1 LSSPTIPKLQA
12 SDSWLLLNDEEAS
25 WVGSLTALGTVAGP
39 FLGGW
44 LMDHVGRRRSII
56 LSVVISLVAWLVL
69 LTAESLW
76 QLYVG
81 RVIGGIGGGIAF
93 WCVLCML
100 QKSLKGALGSM
111 FAFFLVGGYLIDL
124 TPESPYYFLRKNDYA
139 SASDSLTWLRSGRK
153 EEEVQ
158 KEINEIQTEVRLSME
173 EKAHLSDLVA
183 TRGNRM
189 GLLLACGMVAGQQIS
204 GVNATEVRISMEEKA
219 HLSDLVATRGNRMG
233 LLLACG
239 MVAGQQISG
248 TEVRRSMEE
257 RAHLS
262 DLVATRGN
270 RMGLL
275 LACGMVAGQQISG
288 VNATEVRI
296 SMEEKAHLS
305 DLVATRGNRMGL
317 LLACGMVA
325 GHRSL
330 VSTLS
335 CSSLNISINA
345 WLCPDRGAQIYGRT
359 EVRRSMEEKAHLS
372 DLVATRGNRMGL
384 LLACGMDAGQQI
396 SGVNATEVRRSMEER
411 AHLSDLVATRGNRM
425 GLLLACG
432 MVAGQQISGV
442 NAVLFYGQS
451 IFIMAGTSFS
461 SSVSTLILGI
471 MLFVAGGFAIPFSRY
486 FGMKKMFIFSAV
498 GMAIF
503 QAILGVYFY
512 LMSSSHDMSAY
523 GYVPVTSL
531 VLFIF
536 CYTMGFGPLPW
547 AVMAEVFP
555 SNVKALAAAITASF
569 CWLLGFVITKFF
581 NSVSDHLGAHFAFF
595 IFSACCVAALLFT
608 IFVLPDTRGLT
619 LQEILDLLNKTPL
632 VSSQQ
637 KHVEDQAETVS

>member
-1 LSSPTIPKLQA
+1 MKISLPGPKGNLYFSAFAANLASTSVGTHYSWSSPTIPKLQA

-93 WCVLCML
+93 LVCPVYVAEIAEPDVR
-100 QKSLKGALGSM
+100 GALGSM
-111 FAFFLVGGYLIDL
+111 FAFFLVGGYLIEYSFGPYVTYSTLIWLNCIPAILFFLLFSL

-158 KEINEIQTEVRLSME
+158 KEINEIQTEVR
-173 EKAHLSDLVA
+173 
-183 TRGNRM
+183 
-189 GLLLACGMVAGQQIS
+189 
-204 GVNATEVRISMEEKA
+204 
-219 HLSDLVATRGNRMG
+219 
-233 LLLACG
+233 
-239 MVAGQQISG
+239 
-248 TEVRRSMEE
+248 
-257 RAHLS
+257 
-262 DLVATRGN
+262 
-270 RMGLL
+270 
-275 LACGMVAGQQISG
+275 
-288 VNATEVRI
+288 
-296 SMEEKAHLS
+296 
-305 DLVATRGNRMGL
+305 
-317 LLACGMVA
+317 
-325 GHRSL
+325 
-330 VSTLS
+330 
-335 CSSLNISINA
+335 
-345 WLCPDRGAQIYGRT
+345 
-359 EVRRSMEEKAHLS
+359 RSMEEK
-372 DLVATRGNRMGL
+372 
-384 LLACGMDAGQQI
+384 
-396 SGVNATEVRRSMEER
+396 

-512 LMSSSHDMSAY
+512 LMSSGHDMSAY

-632 VSSQQ
+632 VSSQH
-637 KHVEDQAETVS
+637 KHAEDQAETVS